1 MEAVKTCARLMV
13 PWLKSVDSH
22 HWYARPAVNTVADI
36 LGKLLIVGTSD
47 PAIRV
52 FVYRSQKN
60 PPQSP
65 VLFIPTV
72 PLTQILDNLAHSGST
87 RNKEQSAL
95 LLACLVASAP
105 NFFIPYA
112 EPVIQILIPR
122 IRQALP
128 VSMRASLA
136 ASAVSRL
143 REPSSIFATERCES
157 VCATTL
163 GDQPNSTA
171 QAMHAAVLATQLAAN
186 AAVATANAVAAAAA
200 AATAI
205 NTVTGTVAGLSAG
218 VLAQQQANRLALS
231 KRGTYNAQNSSSAN
245 AVAMATN
252 AAATAATAAAIVLQA
267 TGQYMDGAVPTGD
280 GSSNRLSRYVP
291 HPGDWTAFTGT
302 YMNEFLNHGGGRT
315 NAFQFD
321 VGCDRPM
328 DPPGGPGGI
337 GLALQIALNRL
348 PATPTDPITA
358 TSSGFCSSGLT
369 LADAASTTTTSPA
382 STQWTE
388 PTSVIIALFTAL
400 GRLSAVAP
408 CSIRSYMD
416 EFIPVLCWMMQ
427 DSCLLRRSIAVW
439 TLSRLTSNAG
449 FVVTPYR
456 RHPQLLQTLLEM
468 LKREESK
475 EIRQEVLR
483 ALGVLGAL
491 DPFKVKLYSGQ
502 VDTFG
507 DTGIAVSLHEAD
519 EKKDVDIT
527 QSELVVSLSWENKD
541 VFFSVCALSALIQT
555 LRDPALRS
563 QYGNIVRTIVYV
575 LKLLGTR
582 SVYYMKQL
590 MPDYFKCLRETSDV
604 RLQEFLI
611 RKLGSIMSVVRLHT
625 KEFAHE
631 VIDLLIAHWW
641 LAPNV
646 QNACITVLSSM
657 VAALGAEFRPYL
669 TRLIP
674 VILRTLHHET
684 SETNLIAS
692 SAACF
697 SVFSSTCDLFQLLEV
712 LPEFGYTLESH
723 AHLIVPAIAKLV
735 DVTSESNLSIL
746 LNTAL
751 EIAPNL
757 QSQPAVNAES
767 TGSPQAADESDIV
780 LLPDVINA
788 TADLNN
794 SRHAGLGD
802 TGATGAVETPDG
814 SSNPST
820 VGTTAASFASDGVV
834 GSVQLRRSCLDCLA
848 RFTDRIDLDDL
859 AGQIVHPICRL
870 LMKLEACHQQFQY
883 LTQHHHHM
891 GTGSSS
897 SSSGTKSAALAGTEA
912 CVKAINTL
920 HPAAVD
926 VLTGLLLRMGQKFKL
941 LLPVVQKTL
950 NSLRLRTPR
959 FYMVLG
965 RVEKGAYLPTTSD
978 QVLADIVSVA
988 AQNRNQRAVAQE
1000 PDPVPSPGLLR
1011 TNGVSLE
1018 RAWGSSRIVSRD
1030 DWDQWLKTLTTA
1042 LLRESPSPAIRA
1054 CSQLTAIAPVIGR
1067 TLFNAAFVSCWP
1079 ELTPPQQDS
1088 LISTLEW
1095 VLRVAD
1101 QSPDVSQTILNL
1113 EEFMAHVDK
1122 YAASS
1127 PRVPLPLSLS
1137 VLADRAMKNRA
1148 YAKAL
1153 YYKEQEFLEELEK
1166 RSSPS
1171 PATLS
1176 CLLTIYSKLQLEEA
1190 AAGVLIYATR
1200 NPNDKLVNEEVWR
1213 EKLHDWKHAL
1223 NLYERKLEDDRI
1235 KDKNALI
1242 LGRMRCLRALGQWAP
1257 LNAMAWERWEQVDE
1271 NMRAEMAPLAC
1282 SAAWAT
1288 NSWDQVEKY
1297 VSALPANDSFDGA
1310 FYRAVLKIHS
1320 GFYSEACDYV
1330 AKARNVLDADLTTM
1344 AGESYDRAYAD
1355 LVGTQLLSE
1364 AEEVIQYKLV
1374 PDRRPILREVWRSRL
1389 RGCQAVVE
1397 DWGQII
1403 QLRSLVMEPQED
1415 LKTRLRFVG
1424 LCRRNGRFILA
1435 RQLLQNLLGQDPAS
1449 ISPNEPIPNCDPAVV
1464 FAYTKLLW
1472 STGAYEE
1479 AVTRLCVLKTNVL
1492 EPKLRVDHSSSLNLQ
1507 RQSASGCQLW
1517 SSIGTVSSNDAL
1529 DAWDPRSASSQTAL
1543 EFQRYRTLMA
1553 KCCLR
1558 LGSWYS
1564 ELYTRSPPGC
1574 GSGVGS
1580 DTYYSS
1586 TSGPVPRRS
1595 SRSTW
1600 APMCGFDPGL
1610 SASYQLL
1617 RNNTTRLQLSGN
1629 QTRRLPSDSGG
1640 SNPADNVGV
1649 NVSQAWEDGQAF
1661 VIQCYRAAT
1670 IHAPDNRAAWQSWA
1684 MANYAVFNHLDTI
1697 KARIERAEMEL
1708 NKVGSTSPSPHSL
1721 NAAGTGGG
1729 NTPPAAQPIAELVR
1743 AKTDLQRCMELHA
1756 APSVRGFVNSISL
1769 SPSANMQDSLR
1780 LINLLF
1786 KFGHLAEIREVIRE
1800 GLTKISLEN
1809 WLLIIQQL
1817 LARIDTPREYVASI
1831 IIDLLIS
1838 VGQRYP
1844 QSLVYP
1850 LVLAFKSGGSDRR
1863 RYNANRIL
1871 YSMEEHSPRL
1881 VSEAFLFSKQVNN
1894 MTTLELSVASPR
1906 LHEYGQNW
1914 QLAVPGSYE
1923 PHRPLV
1929 RISGIKNCLTF
1940 MTSKQHPRKLTILG
1954 SNGHQYMFLLKG
1966 HEDTRQDERVMQ
1978 FFGLVNTLLM
1988 NNAETLRRN
1997 LTIQR
2002 MSIIPLSTNTGLIGW
2017 VPNSDTLHGLIRDY
2031 REKTGTMLNKENR
2044 EMLFLAPD
2052 FDRLNVIQKTEI
2064 FEAGLRESSGRDL
2077 ANILWL
2083 KSHSSEAWFERRT
2096 NFVRSMA
2103 TMSMVGYILGLGDR
2117 HPSNIMLS
2125 RETGKVVHIDFGDC
2139 FEVAMMREKFPEKVP
2154 FRLTRMII
2162 AAMEVT
2168 GIDGV
2173 YRQTCEMVLS
2183 LVRTHRESLLAVL
2196 EAFIY
2201 DPLLQWVLLEN
2212 RKDFTHLDN
2221 KVDDPAAGINTT
2233 TTAAVTA
2240 VAAAPGP
2247 GQNGVAPVVNG
2258 IPAPTA
2264 HVDPNHRLAQGAQT
2278 TTARRPVDR
2287 TGGLVGVHTGNHLQP
2302 NHYEHQTSSQ
2312 PHSGHASARCPN
2324 SPRRVFTNPNHPDSL
2339 SLRDPHKINPW
2350 RHHLCNGP
2358 WFGRY
2363 EKHRNF
2369 CESKQKVG
2377 ILLLSGKVFQASY
2390 SPQNLPVKK
2399 RLHRTQKASTVLVS
2413 ATACSSDAENPL
2425 ISVHTLFA
2433 YPVTWGNTRAR
2444 TVMEKIRQKLTGTER
2459 EHPMDV
2465 STQVDYLIREAT
2477 SNQNLCQ
2484 MYIGWCAFW

>member
-1 MEAVKTCARLMV
+1 
-13 PWLKSVDSH
+13 
-22 HWYARPAVNTVADI
+22 
-36 LGKLLIVGTSD
+36 
-47 PAIRV
+47 
-52 FVYRSQKN
+52 
-60 PPQSP
+60 
-65 VLFIPTV
+65 
-72 PLTQILDNLAHSGST
+72 
-87 RNKEQSAL
+87 
-95 LLACLVASAP
+95 
-105 NFFIPYA
+105 
-112 EPVIQILIPR
+112 
-122 IRQALP
+122 
-128 VSMRASLA
+128 
-136 ASAVSRL
+136 
-143 REPSSIFATERCES
+143 
-157 VCATTL
+157 
-163 GDQPNSTA
+163 
-171 QAMHAAVLATQLAAN
+171 
-186 AAVATANAVAAAAA
+186 
-200 AATAI
+200 
-205 NTVTGTVAGLSAG
+205 
-218 VLAQQQANRLALS
+218 
-231 KRGTYNAQNSSSAN
+231 
-245 AVAMATN
+245 
-252 AAATAATAAAIVLQA
+252 
-267 TGQYMDGAVPTGD
+267 
-280 GSSNRLSRYVP
+280 
-291 HPGDWTAFTGT
+291 
-302 YMNEFLNHGGGRT
+302 
-315 NAFQFD
+315 
-321 VGCDRPM
+321 
-328 DPPGGPGGI
+328 
-337 GLALQIALNRL
+337 
-348 PATPTDPITA
+348 
-358 TSSGFCSSGLT
+358 
-369 LADAASTTTTSPA
+369 
-382 STQWTE
+382 
-388 PTSVIIALFTAL
+388 
-400 GRLSAVAP
+400 
-408 CSIRSYMD
+408 
-416 EFIPVLCWMMQ
+416 
-427 DSCLLRRSIAVW
+427 
-439 TLSRLTSNAG
+439 
-449 FVVTPYR
+449 
-456 RHPQLLQTLLEM
+456 
-468 LKREESK
+468 
-475 EIRQEVLR
+475 
-483 ALGVLGAL
+483 
-491 DPFKVKLYSGQ
+491 
-502 VDTFG
+502 
-507 DTGIAVSLHEAD
+507 
-519 EKKDVDIT
+519 
-527 QSELVVSLSWENKD
+527 
-541 VFFSVCALSALIQT
+541 
-555 LRDPALRS
+555 
-563 QYGNIVRTIVYV
+563 
-575 LKLLGTR
+575 
-582 SVYYMKQL
+582 
-590 MPDYFKCLRETSDV
+590 
-604 RLQEFLI
+604 
-611 RKLGSIMSVVRLHT
+611 MSVVRLHT

-641 LAPNV
+641 IAPNV

-684 SETNLIAS
+684 SETNLIA
-692 SAACF
+692 
-697 SVFSSTCDLFQLLEV
+697 LLEV

-751 EIAPNL
+751 EIAPTL
-757 QSQPAVNAES
+757 QPQSAVNAES

-988 AQNRNQRAVAQE
+988 AQNRNLRAVAQE

-1171 PATLS
+1171 PTTLS

-1320 GFYSEACDYV
+1320 GSYSEACDYV

-1507 RQSASGCQLW
+1507 RQSASGCHLW

-1600 APMCGFDPGL
+1600 APMCGLDPGL
-1610 SASYQLL
+1610 STSYQLL

-1629 QTRRLPSDSGG
+1629 QTRRLPSDSSG

-1881 VSEAFLFSKQVNN
+1881 VSEAFLLNEELIRLSITWVELWFESLEDASRVYFGEKDIGKMFRLLHPLHQMMDRGHETIHEATFLQEHGGELANCRVCCETFERTGARIVLQQAWDRYYTLYRRFSKQVNN

-2221 KVDDPAAGINTT
+2221 KVDDPAAGGNATT
-2233 TTAAVTA
+2233 AAAVTA

-2264 HVDPNHRLAQGAQT
+2264 HVDPNHRLAQGVQT

-2363 EKHRNF
+2363 ETSKLLRKQT
-2369 CESKQKVG
+2369 ESGHIVVERKG
-2377 ILLLSGKVFQASY
+2377 LSGFIF
-2390 SPQNLPVKK
+2390 
-2399 RLHRTQKASTVLVS
+2399 S
-2413 ATACSSDAENPL
+2413 AKPPSEEEASSDSE
-2425 ISVHTLFA
+2425 A

-2459 EHPMDV
+2459 EHPMNV